1 MKTLQHILCLLACA
15 IMLSCNSDVTTEEV
29 KVDSTAIRD
38 SIKRHRVLNIM
49 KQVKADYNLDSLNF
63 SYTLDAQKII
73 NKRILID
80 WGEISD
86 IYTEKDEYHIILY
99 KYSKNGDCLINL
111 TCTNEQA
118 IYILDYIE
126 KTGKRRHKR
135 FYLTIT
141 PDYIKKVNLKVVGLA
156 NPEDTSVDLSDISE
170 LFDIK
175 GRLIDIKFIPKAELD
190 ARYN

>member
-1 MKTLQHILCLLACA
+1 MK
-15 IMLSCNSDVTTEEV
+15 
-29 KVDSTAIRD
+29 K
-38 SIKRHRVLNIM
+38 
-49 KQVKADYNLDSLNF
+49 VKADYNLDSLDF

-99 KYSKNGDCLINL
+99 KHSKNCLINL

-126 KTGKRRHKR
+126 KTGKRRYER
-135 FYLTIT
+135 FTCRWRT
-141 PDYIKKVNLKVVGLA
+141 
-156 NPEDTSVDLSDISE
+156 
-170 LFDIK
+170 
-175 GRLIDIKFIPKAELD
+175 FI
-190 ARYN
+190 